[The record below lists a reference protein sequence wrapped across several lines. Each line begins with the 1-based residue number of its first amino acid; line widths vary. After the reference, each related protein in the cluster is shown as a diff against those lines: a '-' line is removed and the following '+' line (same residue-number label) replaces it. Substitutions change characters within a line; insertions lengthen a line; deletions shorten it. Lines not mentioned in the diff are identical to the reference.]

1 MNTRQRGFTLIEL
14 IVVTAILGILIS
26 TALPA
31 YRVFRQR
38 AVGSEAL
45 LLMKQI
51 LDGQIVYFLEHE
63 EYYPGPGDMIEIYQ
77 NGVLMFNGSPSAT
90 LIDDVRDALHVTIPI
105 KHMLDFVLI
114 NDGAGAV
121 WIQIDANFPLFLDG
135 SSGVHAKIDNKGT
148 VTYF

>member
-1 MNTRQRGFTLIEL
+1 MNSRQKGFTLIEL
-14 IVVTAILGILIS
+14 IVVTAILGILMS

-31 YRVFRQR
+31 YKVFRQR

-51 LDGQIVYFLEHE
+51 LEGQIVYFLEHE
-63 EYYPGPGDMIEIYQ
+63 DYYPDPGDMIEIYQ
-77 NGVLMFNGSPSAT
+77 NGVMMLNGSPSPT
-90 LIDDVRDALHVTIPI
+90 LIDDIKDALHVTIPV
-105 KHMLDFVLI
+105 KHMLDFILI
-114 NDGAGAV
+114 NDGAGTV
-121 WIQIDANFPLFLDG
+121 WIQIDANFSLFLDG